1 MDLSLSHNPFREPT
15 TSSTSASGDSW
26 QGMHA
31 VRQAELD
38 LGTAGNPLLAAA
50 NALLNL
56 APQIRMLTQHKNPDA
71 LHRQLVEEIRRFE
84 RQAETLH
91 IRPEMIIGARYC
103 LCTVLDEAAA
113 LTPWGGENWSTRS
126 LLVTFHNEAWGG
138 EKFFQLL
145 SRLAAEPNRHK
156 DLLEL
161 QYYCLNLGFEGQ
173 YRIME
178 HGRSSLEILKQRLL
192 DILQR
197 QQERS
202 SSSSSEL
209 SPHWR
214 SCAESAHGIR
224 QTVPFWV
231 FSSLAALLLALLY
244 SGLLLALQ
252 GPTDRLALAIG
263 GVRLAKLDINSAP
276 STPPLAE
283 FLAPEIAQQ
292 LLSVREESDRSV
304 IVIRGNGVFASGAS
318 QVKPSY
324 LSVIKR
330 IALALQSRPGSI
342 QVLGYTDNQPIRI
355 TFRSNLE
362 LSSARAAAVRD
373 LLGADLEPERLSFK
387 GMGED
392 HPLTSNDSAEG
403 RALNRRVE
411 IVLHKSAS
419 TQERTR

>member
-1 MDLSLSHNPFREPT
+1 MDLSLSHNPFREPAAAG
-15 TSSTSASGDSW
+15 SFASVDSW
-26 QGMHA
+26 HGMHA

-38 LGTAGNPLLAAA
+38 LGAAGNPLLAAA

-56 APQIRMLTQHKNPDA
+56 APQIRMLTQHKDPDA

-84 RQAETLH
+84 RQAQMLH
-91 IRPEMIIGARYC
+91 IRPEVIIAARYC

-113 LTPWGGENWSTRS
+113 LTPWGGENWSNRS

-145 SRLAAEPNRHK
+145 SRLAAEPRQHR

-173 YRIME
+173 YRIMD
-178 HGRSSLEILKQRLL
+178 HGRSALEILKQRLL
-192 DILQR
+192 DILR
-197 QQERS
+197 RNQEG
-202 SSSSSEL
+202 SSSEL

-214 SCAESAHGIR
+214 SSAEAAQDIR
-224 QTVPFWV
+224 QPVPFWV
-231 FSSLAALLLALLY
+231 YASLAALLLALLF

-252 GPTDRLALAIG
+252 GPSDRLALAIG

-276 STPPLAE
+276 GTPTLAE
-283 FLAPEIAQQ
+283 FLAPEIAQH
-292 LLSVREESDRSV
+292 LLSVREEPDRSV

-330 IALALQSRPGSI
+330 IGLALQSRQGFV

-355 TFRSNLE
+355 GFTSNLE
-362 LSSARAAAVRD
+362 LSSARASAVRD
-373 LLGADLEPERLSFK
+373 LLGADLDPERLGFK

-392 HPLTSNDSAEG
+392 HPLTSNDTAEG

-411 IVLHKSAS
+411 IILHQSA
-419 TQERTR
+419 TAQENTR